1 MEVQNARRGRA
12 EAGHPFVNPRAER
25 AHGADHNQAVD
36 LAGEAK
42 IPERPQGRSG
52 FARTRNA
59 EVRRFAHGAHEER
72 VPHLTIPQRA
82 GHHGVNRA
90 RELGELA
97 IYLRGAR
104 LDGIAGGGFLDDAR
118 ILLLLSVGK
127 RPVKLDFKLGI
138 ARGDIAELCEH
149 GLDIQPRKIR
159 REQDDLPH
167 RIQGAAFDRG
177 KPHLPQR

>member
-1 MEVQNARRGRA
+1 MGPTTIKRSTLPAKRRYPNAPKV
-12 EAGHPFVNPRAER
+12 EAVLPEPGTLKF
-25 AHGADHNQAVD
+25 AD
-36 LAGEAK
+36 
-42 IPERPQGRSG
+42 
-52 FARTRNA
+52 
-59 EVRRFAHGAHEER
+59 FAHGAHEER